1 VNCLYTGKL
10 RNCKFNDQINAEFK
24 SHHLLRNHD
33 NCLDRESP
41 VAEVKEIL
49 QTWSKEVNDQ
59 NVVESFLAKVIDIR
73 YSGYANQWEP

>member
-1 VNCLYTGKL
+1 M
-10 RNCKFNDQINAEFK
+10 NDQNKCRIQ

-49 QTWSKEVNDQ
+49 QTWSEEVNDQ
-59 NVVESFLAKVIDIR
+59 DVVESFLTKIVDVR
-73 YSGYANQWEP
+73 YSGYAHQLGAWEAGL

>member
-1 VNCLYTGKL
+1 M
-10 RNCKFNDQINAEFK
+10 QIK

-59 NVVESFLAKVIDIR
+59 NVVESFLAKIIDIR
-73 YSGYANQWEP
+73 YSGYANQCEPERQVMQNSRQPTKIL

>member
-1 VNCLYTGKL
+1 M
-10 RNCKFNDQINAEFK
+10 QIK

-33 NCLDRESP
+33 NRLDREPP

-49 QTWSKEVNDQ
+49 QTGSKEVNDQ
-59 NVVESFLAKVIDIR
+59 NVVEPFLAKIIDIR